1 MELLDLYEPND
12 LDKIL
17 EYAIRHDILTIK
29 SIKELIKERG
39 FELINN
45 QENKVLLE
53 VTDESDKLIRSCD
66 YYENI
71 MEGINL

>member
-1 MELLDLYEPND
+1 MELLDLYEAND

-17 EYAIRHDILTIK
+17 TYAMEHEMLTIK
-29 SIKELIKERG
+29 AIKELIKEKG
-39 FELINN
+39 FEIINN

-53 VTDESDKLIRSCD
+53 ASNESAALTRSCD